1 MIIVFPFS
9 VCVRIGHPAPSV
21 YIGHPV
27 SPPAEAAGYGLLLFF
42 FFHAGL
48 FYHTHRKSLPPK
60 TIASVTRPQISAQ
73 SHAAT
78 AEAGM

>member
-1 MIIVFPFS
+1 MIIVFPSS
-9 VCVRIGHPAPSV
+9 VCVRIGHLASSRCSGFLVFP
-21 YIGHPV
+21 Y
-27 SPPAEAAGYGLLLFF
+27 AEAAGYGLLLFF

-60 TIASVTRPQISAQ
+60 TIASVTRPQSSAQ